1 MTQRNKIDLA
11 LDALKVLITRMNIV
25 LVVDCNKNKKDHHMY
40 PFNNSVL
47 TKISLDI
54 FLASYKGEEPNVFTS
69 LKGSY
74 CETLAGII

>member
-1 MTQRNKIDLA
+1 
-11 LDALKVLITRMNIV
+11 
-25 LVVDCNKNKKDHHMY
+25 MY

-54 FLASYKGEEPNVFTS
+54 FLASYKGQEPNVFTS